1 MKKSELNK
9 LKAMQ
14 KKCDKLA
21 NEANKMADA
30 VCALSPK
37 ITDMQLLNNATDE
50 LQKAMVSLCNTNNL
64 LIDAISTEQPDY
76 LETTYNL

>member
-1 MKKSELNK
+1 MTKSELNK

-30 VCALSPK
+30 VYELTPK
-37 ITDMQLLNNATDE
+37 ITDMQLLNNANDE
-50 LQKAMVSLCNTNNL
+50 LLKAMVCLGNANNS
-64 LIDAISTEQPDY
+64 LIDAIRTEQPDY
-76 LETTYNL
+76 

>member
-21 NEANKMADA
+21 NDANKMADA
-30 VCALSPK
+30 VYALASK
-37 ITDMQLLNNATDE
+37 ITDMQLLNNANDE
-50 LQKAMVSLCNTNNL
+50 LLKAMVSLCNASNL
-64 LIDAISTEQPDY
+64 LIDAIRTEQPNY
-76 LETTYNL
+76 LATMYNL

>member
-14 KKCDKLA
+14 KKCDKYA

-30 VCALSPK
+30 VYELAHK
-37 ITDMQLLNNATDE
+37 MYDMQLLNNANDE
-50 LQKAMVSLCNTNNL
+50 LLKAMVCLCNASNL
-64 LIDAISTEQPDY
+64 LIDAIRTEQPNY
-76 LETTYNL
+76 LETMYNL

>member
-14 KKCDKLA
+14 KKCYKYA

-30 VCALSPK
+30 VYALASK
-37 ITDMQLLNNATDE
+37 NTDMQILYNAAYE
-50 LQKAMVSLCNTNNL
+50 LQKAMVSLCNASNL
-64 LIDAISTEQPDY
+64 LIDAIRTEQPNY

>member
-14 KKCDKLA
+14 KKCDKYA

-30 VCALSPK
+30 VYAFSPK
-37 ITDMQLLNNATDE
+37 ITDKQILYNATYE
-50 LQKAMVSLCNTNNL
+50 LQNARERLRNARDCI
-64 LIDAISTEQPDY
+64 IDAILTERQDY
-76 LETTYNL
+76 FEDDL

>member
-14 KKCDKLA
+14 KKCDKYA

-30 VCALSPK
+30 VYAFASK
-37 ITDMQLLNNATDE
+37 NTDMQLLYNATYE
-50 LQKAMVSLCNTNNL
+50 LQKAMVSLCNANNL
-64 LIDAISTEQPDY
+64 LIDAIRTEQPDY
-76 LETTYNL
+76 LKTTYNL

>member
-30 VCALSPK
+30 VSALASK
-37 ITDMQLLNNATDE
+37 NTDMQILYNATYE
-50 LQKAMVSLCNTNNL
+50 LQKAMVNLCNSSNL
-64 LIDAISTEQPDY
+64 LIDAIRTEQPDY

>member
-14 KKCDKLA
+14 KKCDKYA
-21 NEANKMADA
+21 NEANKMTDA
-30 VCALSPK
+30 GYAFAPK

-50 LQKAMVSLCNTNNL
+50 LQKAMVCLCNASNL
-64 LIDAISTEQPDY
+64 LIDAIRTEQPNY

>member
-1 MKKSELNK
+1 MTIGELNK

-21 NEANKMADA
+21 NEANKMTDA
-30 VCALSPK
+30 VYAFASK
-37 ITDMQLLNNATDE
+37 ITDMQILYNATYE
-50 LQKAMVSLCNTNNL
+50 LQKAMVNLCNASNL
-64 LIDAISTEQPDY
+64 LIDAIRTEQPNY